1 MPTTKNI
8 QTNTAECTK
17 CEKECTKC
25 EKVSVEDWNEYLKF
39 RQWEEDK
46 FQLTVITMLF
56 FLIYSLYIEKREREN
71 N

>member
-8 QTNTAECTK
+8 QTNTA
-17 CEKECTKC
+17 ECTKC

-56 FLIYSLYIEKREREN
+56 FLIYTLYIEKREREN